1 MGGLKEFKANE
12 TTIVQTVVVLL
23 RNTTWRCGKLER
35 SIVTHLRNRR
45 QNFGRSEVSVFDIM
59 HHLDIKGDK
68 KEECIDAIKRLEK
81 RNIVRILPL

>member
-1 MGGLKEFKANE
+1 LGGLKEFKTSE
-12 TTIVQTVVVLL
+12 TTIVKTIVVLL

-45 QNFGRSEVSVFDIM
+45 QNFGRSEVSVLDIM
-59 HHLDIKGDK
+59 HNLNINVEK